1 MEISVGNSV
10 ERSMPLTLTDLM
22 SKLKH
27 LDEITLLEVLDIT
40 SEEIIERFIDKVE
53 QRYDFLEKELNDD

>member
-1 MEISVGNSV
+1 
-10 ERSMPLTLTDLM
+10 MPLTLRDLM
-22 SKLKH
+22 SKLKQ

>member
-10 ERSMPLTLTDLM
+10 GRSMPLTLTDLM